1 MRHFQYILKC
11 SLRSDLSLVVPE
23 CEAPPV
29 YTFSSVK
36 LEDRF
41 VTRVE
46 TKCEAM
52 DETIIVAVSV
62 LS

>member
-1 MRHFQYILKC
+1 M
-11 SLRSDLSLVVPE
+11 SLVVPE

-52 DETIIVAVSV
+52 EETIIVAVSV

>member
-1 MRHFQYILKC
+1 MRHFQYVLKC

-36 LEDRF
+36 LE
-41 VTRVE
+41 VE
-46 TKCEAM
+46 TDYEAM
-52 DETIIVAVSV
+52 EETIIVAVSV

>member
-41 VTRVE
+41 DTRVE
-46 TKCEAM
+46 TECEAM
-52 DETIIVAVSV
+52 EETIVSV